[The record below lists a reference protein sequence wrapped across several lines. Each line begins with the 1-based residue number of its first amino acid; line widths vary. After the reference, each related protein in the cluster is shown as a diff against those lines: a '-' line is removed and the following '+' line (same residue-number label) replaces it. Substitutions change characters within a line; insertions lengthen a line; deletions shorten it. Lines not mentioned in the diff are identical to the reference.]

1 MDSYCRFVLKQ
12 LQTLTKDIDSY
23 MAIVSNYPIIRL
35 TGYSN
40 VELDFTGT
48 KAEKELKS
56 IIDYLIELG
65 YLKQGYN
72 KYTFSLTHKGLHP
85 YEVVWQEIKSFL
97 LKSILVPVV
106 VSTATTLLTLW
117 LKKL

>member
-12 LQTLTKDIDSY
+12 LKAFAKDTNTY
-23 MAIVSNYPIIRL
+23 MTIVSDYPSVKL

-40 VELDFTGT
+40 KEIDFTET
-48 KAEKELKS
+48 KVEKELKS
-56 IIDYLIELG
+56 IIDYLIESG

-72 KYTFSLTHKGLHP
+72 KYTFTLTHTGLHP
-85 YEVVWQEIKSFL
+85 YEAAWQKIKSFL
-97 LKSILVPVV
+97 IKSVAVPIV

-117 LKKL
+117 LKTL